1 MISPKIVK
9 IRKKLDQLDLKLLL
23 SIKKRTN
30 LVNQIVKLKK
40 SRKEV
45 VDRKRIKF
53 ILEKIKKKSVKLK
66 IDPKI
71 TLGIWKGMI
80 NSFIKYEYKKFKK

>member
-30 LVNQIVKLKK
+30 LVNKIVKLKK

-45 VDRKRIKF
+45 VDRKQRAKV
-53 ILEKIKKKSVKLK
+53 KISK
-66 IDPKI
+66 
-71 TLGIWKGMI
+71 
-80 NSFIKYEYKKFKK
+80 E

>member
-9 IRKKLDQLDLKLLL
+9 IRNKLDQLDLKLLL

>member
-53 ILEKIKKKSVKLK
+53 IL
-66 IDPKI
+66 
-71 TLGIWKGMI
+71 
-80 NSFIKYEYKKFKK
+80 

>member
-9 IRKKLDQLDLKLLL
+9 IRNKLDQLDLKLLL

-45 VDRKRIKF
+45 VDKKRIKF

-66 IDPKI
+66 IDPEI